1 MSSSA
6 PRDGQTTLFPPPL
19 TRRSLLALTA
29 LGVTAGGT
37 GALASSRG
45 QLTYGVHVS
54 LAPAWFDP
62 GEAAGIITPYM
73 LLYGLHDALVKAM
86 PDSNQAPSLAE
97 SWTASEDGL
106 TYDFVLRKGAT
117 FHNGDPVTADDV
129 KFSFERY
136 RGA

>member
-6 PRDGQTTLFPPPL
+6 PRDGQTTLYPAPL

-37 GALASSRG
+37 GALAGSQG

-86 PDSNQAPSLAE
+86 PDNKQAPSLAE
-97 SWTASEDGL
+97 LLLG
-106 TYDFVLRKGAT
+106 VGGRP
-117 FHNGDPVTADDV
+117 HP
-129 KFSFERY
+129 
-136 RGA
+136 